1 MRANENCIRTKRSRQ
16 ERRRTKDMQLL
27 LLVVL
32 ALEATLSQAGSPCR
46 RRGWLFCRGGSSP
59 PPPNY
64 DQTSFENGYTPP
76 ELPHDSPPHDSPP
89 YPDDQDQS
97 SYQTQHQSPP
107 DLPQYQDNSMHS
119 SDQNHAQY
127 QQPPPLPPGYGDAR
141 FQGEMFQEP
150 EANEGSEMIEPWGD
164 TTNDQSGMDL
174 TSFDKEYILKGL
186 AKLYK
191 KKILPLELSSRY
203 GHFHSPPLSP
213 ADFVAPPMV
222 LLLGQYRYVIEWR
235 NLNKLSTVLRSDPIV
250 QSFSN
255 NYQCWKN
262 LVY

>member
-1 MRANENCIRTKRSRQ
+1 MRENESCIRTKRSRQ

-59 PPPNY
+59 PPPDY

-76 ELPHDSPPHDSPP
+76 ELPYDSLP

-97 SYQTQHQSPP
+97 SYQTQHQPPP
-107 DLPQYQDNSMHS
+107 DLPHYQDDGMNSS
-119 SDQNHAQY
+119 GQNHQQY
-127 QQPPPLPPGYGDAR
+127 QQPPPLPPGYGDAGSQMAQQPSR
-141 FQGEMFQEP
+141 FQGDMFQEP
-150 EANEGSEMIEPWGD
+150 EANEGSEIIEPWGD
-164 TTNDQSGMDL
+164 TANESGMDL

-222 LLLGQYRYVIEWR
+222 LLLGQYRYVIEW
-235 NLNKLSTVLRSDPIV
+235 
-250 QSFSN
+250 
-255 NYQCWKN
+255 KN
-262 LVY
+262 IRISYRASV